1 MNALLSLR
9 NMNVKLLI
17 SCFFFLFSA
26 QCLPPI
32 ENCDSLS
39 VDNIMAMMM
48 NKKVSTQPLV
58 VVDDLSHIPGQ

>member
-17 SCFFFLFSA
+17 SCFFLFSA

>member
-17 SCFFFLFSA
+17 SCFFFFSA

>member
-1 MNALLSLR
+1 
-9 NMNVKLLI
+9 MNVKLLI
-17 SCFFFLFSA
+17 RFFFSA

-48 NKKVSTQPLV
+48 NKKISTQPLV